1 MSEAFENSDL
11 TSSENL
17 SNYLSDEHYL
27 IVLKSIADDMKLLEE
42 LLPEFAEHDLEMFRI
57 KTHGIKGVTKQ
68 IGLLEFSNYADEMQ
82 LAAKR
87 ADSEYVNKNLYDFI
101 LTMKDTREELLE
113 RIKKLSNNTVEECV
127 DTIEEWKHLKNAFLQ
142 YDYGSAESSI
152 KSLEAAK
159 LDSYE
164 KEILEKVRIA
174 LRDMDYELG
183 IILASQVV

>member
-1 MSEAFENSDL
+1 MSGAFENSDL
-11 TSSENL
+11 RPTENL

-87 ADSEYVNKNLYDFI
+87 ADSDYVNEKINDFI

-113 RIKKLSNNTVEECV
+113 RIKKLSGDTVEECV
-127 DTIEEWKHLKNAFLQ
+127 DTIEEWKRVKNAFLQ

-152 KSLEAAK
+152 KSLESAN
-159 LDSYE
+159 LDTYE
-164 KEILEKVRIA
+164 KEILEKIRIA
-174 LRDMDYELG
+174 LEDMDYELG
-183 IILASQVV
+183 IVLASQVV